1 LILAEV
7 VRTGI
12 ATPIFF
18 LLFIIVLAL
27 IPELT
32 VLLSAPVVVAGFNAL
47 FGMSIALPIVQ
58 SVIRHIEAG
67 GFGEEIASEYK
78 KLSFS

>member
-1 LILAEV
+1 MILAEV